1 VFDVALGEEIV
12 LHQLDVFERAGYW
25 VAYDEYVEVL
35 YSNGRVYWN
44 GIECVGAVTAEY
56 ALEVRFVK
64 GELDNPMVNAIMLF
78 RG

>member
-1 VFDVALGEEIV
+1 
-12 LHQLDVFERAGYW
+12 
-25 VAYDEYVEVL
+25 
-35 YSNGRVYWN
+35 
-44 GIECVGAVTAEY
+44 VTAEY